1 MNRLENKD
9 LTCSL
14 PVIPRLDRLDF
25 LLQLLEEKHELSGR
39 HNSLNTVVK
48 KAEEDQD
55 ECKSQTLT
63 LSSALEQVHLKG
75 TLIERLTAL
84 ENRVSQLSLEMDEG
98 NTSRSSSTKSS
109 RHGSVAYTVTRSEG
123 DKRSNLQERQ
133 LEEEASTTKAASLA
147 EKTDHKVVGNA
158 KMRRHPSKSYR
169 KWLGWL
175 HMRC

>member
-25 LLQLLEEKHELSGR
+25 LLQLLEEKHGLSGR
-39 HNSLNTVVK
+39 HSLNTVVK
-48 KAEEDQD
+48 KAEE
-55 ECKSQTLT
+55 EEEEEETQTLT

-98 NTSRSSSTKSS
+98 NTTRSSSTKSS
-109 RHGSVAYTVTRSEG
+109 RHDSVAYTAARSEE
-123 DKRSNLQERQ
+123 DEKANLQERQ
-133 LEEEASTTKAASLA
+133 LEEEASTTKATSLA

-158 KMRRHPSKSYR
+158 KMRRYPSKSYR

-175 HMRC
+175 HVRC

>member
-9 LTCSL
+9 LICSL

-25 LLQLLEEKHELSGR
+25 LLQLLEEKHGFSGR
-39 HNSLNTVVK
+39 HSLNTVAK
-48 KAEEDQD
+48 KAEEEEEDK
-55 ECKSQTLT
+55 CKTQTLT
-63 LSSALEQVHLKG
+63 LSSALEQVYLKG

-84 ENRVSQLSLEMDEG
+84 ENRVSQLRLEMDEG
-98 NTSRSSSTKSS
+98 KTSRWSSTKSS
-109 RHGSVAYTVTRSEG
+109 RHGSVAYKAARSEE
-123 DKRSNLQERQ
+123 DEKANLQERQ

-147 EKTDHKVVGNA
+147 EKTNHKVVSNA

-175 HMRC
+175 HVRC